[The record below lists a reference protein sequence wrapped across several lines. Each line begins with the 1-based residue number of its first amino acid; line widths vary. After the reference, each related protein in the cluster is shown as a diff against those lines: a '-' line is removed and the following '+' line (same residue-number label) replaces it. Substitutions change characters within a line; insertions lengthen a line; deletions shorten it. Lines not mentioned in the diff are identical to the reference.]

1 MGFRHDHPCPAST
14 HHGADAVMGI
24 DQIDRGGQR
33 TTSQSDRALRSEAD
47 VSTEGVLHVEVPEWA
62 I

>member
-1 MGFRHDHPCPAST
+1 MAFRHDRPCPAST

-24 DQIDRGGQR
+24 DQIDRGYQGATLQA
-33 TTSQSDRALRSEAD
+33 DRLRWSEAD
-47 VSTEGVLHVEVPEWA
+47 VSTEEVHHVEVPEWA